1 MGLQSALSAAK
12 ILGGIARFQR
22 NAFVSTRTT
31 NVASTVGH
39 QKNVSRSVESPQSA
53 GRWKRSLHWQTALS
67 PAPLHWVVIVRVL
80 RAKTKR
86 IDGIDGSLLCVEYD
100 NMGEPYREGV
110 RIGIEHDGR
119 TVSALL
125 DVKDV
130 RGLVNALDP
139 FYNTTPEAKTEWEQR
154 TYNLLFD
161 VRERLGKLRDRKSIR
176 EQNDEEE
183 IDAIGGMV
191 NHAIG
196 LLIGTSR

>member
-1 MGLQSALSAAK
+1 
-12 ILGGIARFQR
+12 
-22 NAFVSTRTT
+22 
-31 NVASTVGH
+31 
-39 QKNVSRSVESPQSA
+39 
-53 GRWKRSLHWQTALS
+53 
-67 PAPLHWVVIVRVL
+67 
-80 RAKTKR
+80 
-86 IDGIDGSLLCVEYD
+86 
-100 NMGEPYREGV
+100 MGEPYREGV

-130 RGLVNALDP
+130 RDLVNALDP
-139 FYNTTPEAKTEWEQR
+139 FYNTTPEAKTEREQR

>member
-1 MGLQSALSAAK
+1 M
-12 ILGGIARFQR
+12 R
-22 NAFVSTRTT
+22 
-31 NVASTVGH
+31 
-39 QKNVSRSVESPQSA
+39 
-53 GRWKRSLHWQTALS
+53 
-67 PAPLHWVVIVRVL
+67 VIK
-80 RAKTKR
+80 AKTKR
-86 IDGIDGSLLCVEYD
+86 IGGIDGSLLCIEYD

-125 DVKDV
+125 DVQDV
-130 RGLVNALDP
+130 CGLVTALDP
-139 FYNTTPEAKTEWEQR
+139 FYNTTPEAKTERDQK

>member
-1 MGLQSALSAAK
+1 M
-12 ILGGIARFQR
+12 
-22 NAFVSTRTT
+22 
-31 NVASTVGH
+31 
-39 QKNVSRSVESPQSA
+39 E
-53 GRWKRSLHWQTALS
+53 
-67 PAPLHWVVIVRVL
+67 WVVIVRVI

-86 IDGIDGSLLCVEYD
+86 IDGLDGSLLCVEYD
-100 NMGEPYREGV
+100 NIGEPYREGV

-130 RGLVNALDP
+130 RDLVNALDP
-139 FYNTTPEAKTEWEQR
+139 FYNTVPEAKTEREQR